1 MPGSARLK
9 LDLTDV
15 RGRRLAERVDIRLS
29 HQTLASEDVLVK
41 GVNAAKAVTVDN
53 LRGAPQGIYLVDVDP
68 PSYLPVRRIV
78 SLASA
83 GVTPLHLAFPVDP
96 AKVRS
101 VRFPPYADLPADV
114 QRLLESSGSVFS
126 FEGKAGR
133 ALYEAL
139 DDLRRA
145 GLFNILAKARTTRLA
160 NGETVLAHISELR
173 ELRGDRFFAVVTKAL
188 REETKQSVAAGL
200 FRPVDGA
207 LHHPPAGF
215 DPAGSFKTEDRYGGL
230 QLTFFARG
238 DDWVADIDIDDA
250 AGLEHVFQVVRNAVT
265 GRPTHPYDIHEILI
279 AWQQTDPGYEL
290 VV

>member
-1 MPGSARLK
+1 MPGTATLR

-15 RGRRLAERVDIRLS
+15 HGRRLGERVDIRLS

-41 GVNAAKAVTVDN
+41 GVNAGKAVAIGG

-78 SLASA
+78 SLAST
-83 GVTPLHLAFPVDP
+83 GVTPLRLALPMDP

-101 VRFPPYADLPADV
+101 VRFPTYGDLTAGV
-114 QRLLESSGSVFS
+114 QRLLEASGSVFS
-126 FEGKAGR
+126 FEGQQGQ

-145 GLFNILAKARTTRLA
+145 GFFNILAKARTTRLA

-200 FRPVDGA
+200 FRPVDGS

-215 DPAGSFKTEDRYGGL
+215 DRAGSFKTEDRYGNL
-230 QLTFFARG
+230 QITFFVCG
-238 DDWVADIDIDDA
+238 DEWLADIDIDDA

-290 VV
+290 LV

>member
-1 MPGSARLK
+1 MPGTATLR

-15 RGRRLAERVDIRLS
+15 RGRRLGERVDIRLS

-41 GVNAAKAVTVDN
+41 GVSAGKAVAIDG
-53 LRGAPQGIYLVDVDP
+53 LRGAPQGIYRVDVDP

-78 SLASA
+78 SLAST
-83 GVTPLHLAFPVDP
+83 GVTSLRLAFPVDP

-101 VRFPPYADLPADV
+101 VRFPAYGDLPAEV
-114 QRLLESSGSVFS
+114 RRLLEASGSVFS
-126 FEGKAGR
+126 FEGQQGQ

-145 GLFNILAKARTTRLA
+145 GFLNILAKARTTRLA
-160 NGETVLAHISELR
+160 NGEAVLAHISELR

-200 FRPVDGA
+200 FRPVDGS
-207 LHHPPAGF
+207 LHHPPVGF
-215 DPAGSFKTEDRYGGL
+215 DRAGSFKTEDRYGNL
-230 QLTFFARG
+230 QLTFFVRG
-238 DDWVADIDIDDA
+238 DEWLADIDIDDA
-250 AGLEHVFQVVRNAVT
+250 AGLEHVFQVVRNAVA